1 MKLTDLYRL
10 EIGTRVRLKGT
21 NATFAVRKVDYTDDE
36 RPVFLRLINSDK
48 PVLTKLYVGGE
59 HTIIYP
65 SKNGEEAWIFNN
77 KTLIREDVGY
87 SRSEFE
93 KACEGYH
100 VATLR
105 DLEVVKV
112 YETMDDLDKHI
123 DPRDLLPYSPSEET
137 YTANEF
143 DPFDI
148 SKARELAEEHENDR
162 ETIALINHAI
172 ELEAKRGL
180 RTVLFE
186 ELPTISE
193 AVKEKYRLAG
203 YTVTKHSIEW

>member
-21 NATFAVRKVDYTDDE
+21 NATFAVRKVDYTDNE

-77 KTLIREDVGY
+77 KTLMREDVGY

-100 VATLR
+100 VANVR

-112 YETMDDLDKHI
+112 SETMDDLDKPKAQEVQTAQKQVEPLPVAKACELSNAN
-123 DPRDLLPYSPSEET
+123 DPAMIE
-137 YTANEF
+137 
-143 DPFDI
+143 
-148 SKARELAEEHENDR
+148 
-162 ETIALINHAI
+162 LINHAI
-172 ELEAKRGL
+172 EYEANLGL
-180 RTVLFE
+180 RVVKFS
-186 ELPTISE
+186 ELPPVPE
-193 AVKEKYRLAG
+193 AIKEKYRLVG
-203 YTVTKHSIEW
+203 YTVTEHTIEW

>member
-1 MKLTDLYRL
+1 MRLTDLYRL

-48 PVLTKLYVGGE
+48 PVLTKLYAGGE

-77 KTLIREDVGY
+77 KTLMREDVGY

-100 VATLR
+100 VANVR

-112 YETMDDLDKHI
+112 SETMDDLDKPKAQDDQTAQKQVEPLPVTKACELSNAN
-123 DPRDLLPYSPSEET
+123 DP
-137 YTANEF
+137 AM
-143 DPFDI
+143 I
-148 SKARELAEEHENDR
+148 V
-162 ETIALINHAI
+162 LINHAI
-172 ELEAKRGL
+172 EYEANLGL
-180 RTVLFE
+180 RVVKFS
-186 ELPTISE
+186 ELPPVPE
-193 AVKEKYRLAG
+193 AIKEKYRLVG
-203 YTVTKHSIEW
+203 YTVTEHTIEW

>member
-1 MKLTDLYRL
+1 MRLADLYRL

-77 KTLIREDVGY
+77 KTLMREDVGY

-100 VATLR
+100 VANVR
-105 DLEVVKV
+105 DLEVIKV
-112 YETMDDLDKHI
+112 TKTMDDLDKPKAQEVQTAQKQVEPLPVAKACELSNAN
-123 DPRDLLPYSPSEET
+123 DPAMIE
-137 YTANEF
+137 
-143 DPFDI
+143 
-148 SKARELAEEHENDR
+148 
-162 ETIALINHAI
+162 LINHAI
-172 ELEAKRGL
+172 EYEANLGL
-180 RTVLFE
+180 RVVKFC
-186 ELPTISE
+186 ELPPVPE
-193 AVKEKYRLAG
+193 AIKEKYRLVG
-203 YTVTKHSIEW
+203 YNVTEHTIEW

>member
-77 KTLIREDVGY
+77 KTLMREDVGY

-100 VATLR
+100 VANVR
-105 DLEVVKV
+105 DLEVIKV
-112 YETMDDLDKHI
+112 SETMDDLDKPKVQDDQTAQKQVEPLPVAKACELSNAN
-123 DPRDLLPYSPSEET
+123 DPAMIE
-137 YTANEF
+137 
-143 DPFDI
+143 
-148 SKARELAEEHENDR
+148 
-162 ETIALINHAI
+162 LINHAI
-172 ELEAKRGL
+172 EYEANLGL
-180 RTVLFE
+180 RVVKFS
-186 ELPTISE
+186 ELPPIPE
-193 AVKEKYRLAG
+193 AIKEKYRLVG
-203 YTVTKHSIEW
+203 YTVTEHTIEW

>member
-1 MKLTDLYRL
+1 MRLTDLYRL

-36 RPVFLRLINSDK
+36 RPAFLRLINSDK

-77 KTLIREDVGY
+77 KTLMREDVGY

-100 VATLR
+100 VANVR

-112 YETMDDLDKHI
+112 SETMDDLDKPKAQDDQTAQKQVEPLPVVKACELSNAN
-123 DPRDLLPYSPSEET
+123 DPAMIE
-137 YTANEF
+137 
-143 DPFDI
+143 
-148 SKARELAEEHENDR
+148 
-162 ETIALINHAI
+162 LINHAI
-172 ELEAKRGL
+172 EYEANLGL
-180 RTVLFE
+180 RVVKFS
-186 ELPTISE
+186 ELPPIPE
-193 AVKEKYRLAG
+193 AIREKYRLVG
-203 YTVTKHSIEW
+203 YTVTEHTIEW

>member
-21 NATFAVRKVDYTDDE
+21 NATFAVRKVDYTDNE

-77 KTLIREDVGY
+77 KTLMREDVGY

-100 VATLR
+100 VATVR

-112 YETMDDLDKHI
+112 TKTMDDLDKPNAQ
-123 DPRDLLPYSPSEET
+123 DDQTAQKQVEPLPVT
-137 YTANEF
+137 
-143 DPFDI
+143 
-148 SKARELAEEHENDR
+148 KACELANANDPAMI
-162 ETIALINHAI
+162 ELINHAI
-172 ELEAKRGL
+172 EYEANLGL
-180 RTVLFE
+180 RVVKFS
-186 ELPTISE
+186 ELPPVPE
-193 AVKEKYRLAG
+193 AIKEKYRLVG
-203 YTVTKHSIEW
+203 YTVTEHTIEW

>member
-1 MKLTDLYRL
+1 MRLTDLYRL

-21 NATFAVRKVDYTDDE
+21 NATFSVRKVDYTDDE

-48 PVLTKLYVGGE
+48 PVLTKLYAGGE

-77 KTLIREDVGY
+77 KTLMREDVGY

-100 VATLR
+100 VANVR

-112 YETMDDLDKHI
+112 SKTMDDLDKHI
-123 DPRDLLPYSPSEET
+123 DPRDLIYRGQPDDQTAQKQVEPLPVTKACELSN
-137 YTANEF
+137 AN
-143 DPFDI
+143 DPAMI
-148 SKARELAEEHENDR
+148 E
-162 ETIALINHAI
+162 LINHAI
-172 ELEAKRGL
+172 EYEANLGL
-180 RTVLFE
+180 RVVMFS
-186 ELPTISE
+186 ELPPIPE
-193 AVKEKYRLAG
+193 AIKEKYRLVG
-203 YTVTKHSIEW
+203 YTVTEHAIEW

>member
-1 MKLTDLYRL
+1 MKLTELYNL

-21 NATFAVRKVDYTDDE
+21 NAIFAVRKVDYTDDV
-36 RPVFLRLINSDK
+36 RPVFLRLIDSDK

-77 KTLIREDVGY
+77 KTLMREDVGY

-105 DLEVVKV
+105 DLEVIKV
-112 YETMDDLDKHI
+112 SKTMDDLDKPKAQEVQTAQTSVEPLPVAKACELSNAN
-123 DPRDLLPYSPSEET
+123 DPAMIE
-137 YTANEF
+137 
-143 DPFDI
+143 
-148 SKARELAEEHENDR
+148 
-162 ETIALINHAI
+162 LINHAI
-172 ELEAKRGL
+172 EYEAILGL
-180 RTVLFE
+180 RVVKFS
-186 ELPTISE
+186 ELPPVPE
-193 AVKEKYRLAG
+193 AIKEKYRLVG
-203 YTVTKHSIEW
+203 YTVTEHTIEW

>member
-21 NATFAVRKVDYTDDE
+21 NATFEVRKVDYTDDE
-36 RPVFLRLINSDK
+36 RPAFLRLINSDK

-77 KTLIREDVGY
+77 KTLMREDVGY

-100 VATLR
+100 VATVR
-105 DLEVVKV
+105 DLEVVKFSK
-112 YETMDDLDKHI
+112 TMDDLDKPKAQDDQTAQNQVEPLPVAKACELSDAN
-123 DPRDLLPYSPSEET
+123 DP
-137 YTANEF
+137 A
-143 DPFDI
+143 
-148 SKARELAEEHENDR
+148 
-162 ETIALINHAI
+162 TIELINHAI
-172 ELEAKRGL
+172 EYEANLGL
-180 RTVLFE
+180 RVVKFS
-186 ELPTISE
+186 ELPPVPE
-193 AVKEKYRLAG
+193 AIKEKYRLVG
-203 YTVTKHSIEW
+203 YTVTEHTIEW

>member
-77 KTLIREDVGY
+77 NTLMREDVGY

-100 VATLR
+100 VANVR

-112 YETMDDLDKHI
+112 SKTMDDLDKPKAQEVQTAQKQVEPLPVAKACELSNAN
-123 DPRDLLPYSPSEET
+123 DPAMIE
-137 YTANEF
+137 
-143 DPFDI
+143 
-148 SKARELAEEHENDR
+148 
-162 ETIALINHAI
+162 LINHAI
-172 ELEAKRGL
+172 EYEANLGL
-180 RTVLFE
+180 SVVKFS
-186 ELPTISE
+186 ELPPVPE
-193 AVKEKYRLAG
+193 AIKEKYRLVG
-203 YTVTKHSIEW
+203 YTVTEHTIEW

>member
-21 NATFAVRKVDYTDDE
+21 NATFAVRKVDYTDNE

-48 PVLTKLYVGGE
+48 PVLVKLYVGGE

-77 KTLIREDVGY
+77 KTLMREDVGY

-100 VATLR
+100 VANVR

-112 YETMDDLDKHI
+112 TKTMDDLDKPKAQEVQTAQTTVEPLPVAKACELSNAN
-123 DPRDLLPYSPSEET
+123 DPAMIE
-137 YTANEF
+137 
-143 DPFDI
+143 
-148 SKARELAEEHENDR
+148 
-162 ETIALINHAI
+162 LINHAI
-172 ELEAKRGL
+172 EYEANLGL
-180 RTVLFE
+180 RVVKFS
-186 ELPTISE
+186 ELPPVPEVI
-193 AVKEKYRLAG
+193 KEKYRLVG
-203 YTVTKHSIEW
+203 YTVTEHTIEW

>member
-1 MKLTDLYRL
+1 MRLTDLYNL

-36 RPVFLRLINSDK
+36 RPVFLRLINSNK

-77 KTLIREDVGY
+77 KTLMREDVGY

-100 VATLR
+100 VANVR

-112 YETMDDLDKHI
+112 SETMDDLDKHI
-123 DPRDLLPYSPSEET
+123 DPRDLIHRGQPDDQTSQKQVEPLPVTKACELSY
-137 YTANEF
+137 AN
-143 DPFDI
+143 DPAMI
-148 SKARELAEEHENDR
+148 E
-162 ETIALINHAI
+162 LINHAI
-172 ELEAKRGL
+172 EYEANLGL
-180 RTVLFE
+180 RVVKFS
-186 ELPTISE
+186 ELPPVPE
-193 AVKEKYRLAG
+193 AIKEKYRLVG
-203 YTVTKHSIEW
+203 YNVTKHTIEW

>member
-77 KTLIREDVGY
+77 KTLMREDVGY

-112 YETMDDLDKHI
+112 SETMDDLDIPKAQEVQTAQKQVEPLPVAKACELSNAN
-123 DPRDLLPYSPSEET
+123 DPAMIE
-137 YTANEF
+137 
-143 DPFDI
+143 
-148 SKARELAEEHENDR
+148 
-162 ETIALINHAI
+162 LINHAI
-172 ELEAKRGL
+172 EYEANLGL
-180 RTVLFE
+180 RVVKFS
-186 ELPTISE
+186 ELPPVPEVI
-193 AVKEKYRLAG
+193 KEKYRLVG
-203 YTVTKHSIEW
+203 YTVTEHTIEW

>member
-21 NATFAVRKVDYTDDE
+21 NATFAVREVDYTDDE

-77 KTLIREDVGY
+77 KTLMREDVGY

-112 YETMDDLDKHI
+112 SETMDDLDKPKAQEVQTAQKQVEPLPVAKACELSNAN
-123 DPRDLLPYSPSEET
+123 DPAMIE
-137 YTANEF
+137 
-143 DPFDI
+143 
-148 SKARELAEEHENDR
+148 
-162 ETIALINHAI
+162 LINHAI
-172 ELEAKRGL
+172 EYEANLGL
-180 RTVLFE
+180 RVVKFS
-186 ELPTISE
+186 ELPPVPE
-193 AVKEKYRLAG
+193 AIKEKYRLVG
-203 YTVTKHSIEW
+203 YTVTEHTIEW

>member
-77 KTLIREDVGY
+77 KTLMREDVGY

-93 KACEGYH
+93 KTCEGYH
-100 VATLR
+100 VANLR

-112 YETMDDLDKHI
+112 SETMDDLDKPKAQEVQTAQKQVEPLPVTKACELSNAN
-123 DPRDLLPYSPSEET
+123 DPAMIE
-137 YTANEF
+137 
-143 DPFDI
+143 
-148 SKARELAEEHENDR
+148 
-162 ETIALINHAI
+162 LINHAI
-172 ELEAKRGL
+172 EYEANLGL
-180 RTVLFE
+180 RVVKFS
-186 ELPTISE
+186 ELPPISE
-193 AVKEKYRLAG
+193 AIREKYRLVG
-203 YTVTKHSIEW
+203 YTVTEHTIEW

>member
-1 MKLTDLYRL
+1 MRLTDLYRL

-21 NATFAVRKVDYTDDE
+21 NATFAVRKVDYTDNE

-77 KTLIREDVGY
+77 KTLMREDVGY

-93 KACEGYH
+93 KACECYH
-100 VATLR
+100 VANVR

-112 YETMDDLDKHI
+112 SKTMDDLDK
-123 DPRDLLPYSPSEET
+123 PKAQEVQTAQKQVEPLPV
-137 YTANEF
+137 
-143 DPFDI
+143 
-148 SKARELAEEHENDR
+148 SKACELSNANDPAMI
-162 ETIALINHAI
+162 ELINHAI
-172 ELEAKRGL
+172 EYEANLGL
-180 RTVLFE
+180 RVVKFS
-186 ELPTISE
+186 ELPPVPE
-193 AVKEKYRLAG
+193 AIKEKYRLVG
-203 YTVTKHSIEW
+203 YTVTEHTIEW

>member
-21 NATFAVRKVDYTDDE
+21 NATFAVRKVDYTDNE

-48 PVLTKLYVGGE
+48 PVLAKLYVGGE

-77 KTLIREDVGY
+77 KTLMREDVGY

-112 YETMDDLDKHI
+112 SETMDDLDK
-123 DPRDLLPYSPSEET
+123 PKAQEVQTAQKQVEPLPVT
-137 YTANEF
+137 
-143 DPFDI
+143 
-148 SKARELAEEHENDR
+148 KACELANANDPAMI
-162 ETIALINHAI
+162 ELINHAI
-172 ELEAKRGL
+172 EYEANLGL
-180 RTVLFE
+180 RVVKFS
-186 ELPTISE
+186 ELPPVPE
-193 AVKEKYRLAG
+193 AIKEKYRLVG
-203 YTVTKHSIEW
+203 YTVTEHTIEW

>member
-77 KTLIREDVGY
+77 KTLMREDVGY

-93 KACEGYH
+93 KAGEGYH

-112 YETMDDLDKHI
+112 SETMDDLDKPKAQEVQTAQKQVEPLPVAKACELSNAN
-123 DPRDLLPYSPSEET
+123 DPAMIE
-137 YTANEF
+137 
-143 DPFDI
+143 
-148 SKARELAEEHENDR
+148 
-162 ETIALINHAI
+162 LINHAI
-172 ELEAKRGL
+172 EYEANLGL
-180 RTVLFE
+180 RVVKFS
-186 ELPTISE
+186 ELPPISE
-193 AVKEKYRLAG
+193 AIREKYRLVG
-203 YTVTKHSIEW
+203 YTVTEHTIEW

>member
-77 KTLIREDVGY
+77 KTLMREDVGY

-112 YETMDDLDKHI
+112 SETMDDLDKPKAQEVQTAQKQVEPFPVAKACELSNAN
-123 DPRDLLPYSPSEET
+123 DPAMIE
-137 YTANEF
+137 
-143 DPFDI
+143 
-148 SKARELAEEHENDR
+148 
-162 ETIALINHAI
+162 LINHAI
-172 ELEAKRGL
+172 EYEANLGL
-180 RTVLFE
+180 RVVKFS
-186 ELPTISE
+186 ELPPISE
-193 AVKEKYRLAG
+193 AIREKYRLVG
-203 YTVTKHSIEW
+203 YTVTEHTIEW

>member
-1 MKLTDLYRL
+1 MKLTDLYNL

-21 NATFAVRKVDYTDDE
+21 NAIFAVRKVDYTDDE
-36 RPVFLRLINSDK
+36 RPAFLRLIDSDK

-77 KTLIREDVGY
+77 KTLMRKDVGY

-105 DLEVVKV
+105 DLEVVRV
-112 YETMDDLDKHI
+112 SETMDDLDKHI
-123 DPRDLLPYSPSEET
+123 DPRDLIYCDQPDDQTAQTSVEPLPVAKACELSN
-137 YTANEF
+137 AN
-143 DPFDI
+143 DPAMI
-148 SKARELAEEHENDR
+148 E
-162 ETIALINHAI
+162 LINHAI
-172 ELEAKRGL
+172 EYEANLGL
-180 RTVLFE
+180 RVVKFC
-186 ELPTISE
+186 ELPPVPE
-193 AVKEKYRLAG
+193 AIKEKYRLAG
-203 YTVTKHSIEW
+203 YTVTEHTIEW

>member
-1 MKLTDLYRL
+1 MRLTDLYRL

-36 RPVFLRLINSDK
+36 RPAFLRLINSDK
-48 PVLTKLYVGGE
+48 PVLTKLFVGGE

-77 KTLIREDVGY
+77 KTLMREDVGY

-100 VATLR
+100 VANVR

-112 YETMDDLDKHI
+112 SETMDDLDKPKAQEVQTAQKQVEPLPVAKACELSNAN
-123 DPRDLLPYSPSEET
+123 DPAMIE
-137 YTANEF
+137 
-143 DPFDI
+143 
-148 SKARELAEEHENDR
+148 
-162 ETIALINHAI
+162 LINHAI
-172 ELEAKRGL
+172 EYEANLGL
-180 RTVLFE
+180 RAVKFS
-186 ELPTISE
+186 ELPPIPE
-193 AVKEKYRLAG
+193 AIKEKYRLVG
-203 YTVTKHSIEW
+203 YTITEHTIEW

>member
-77 KTLIREDVGY
+77 KTLMREDVGY

-100 VATLR
+100 VANVR

-112 YETMDDLDKHI
+112 SKTMDDLDKPKAQEVQTAQKQVEPLPVAKACELSNAN
-123 DPRDLLPYSPSEET
+123 DPAMIE
-137 YTANEF
+137 
-143 DPFDI
+143 
-148 SKARELAEEHENDR
+148 
-162 ETIALINHAI
+162 LINHAI
-172 ELEAKRGL
+172 EYEANLGL
-180 RTVLFE
+180 RVVKFS
-186 ELPTISE
+186 ELPPVPE
-193 AVKEKYRLAG
+193 AIKEKYRLVG
-203 YTVTKHSIEW
+203 YTVTEHTIEW

>member
-1 MKLTDLYRL
+1 MKLTELYNL

-21 NATFAVRKVDYTDDE
+21 NAIFAVRKVDYTDDV
-36 RPVFLRLINSDK
+36 RPVFLRLIDSDK

-77 KTLIREDVGY
+77 KTLMREDVGY

-105 DLEVVKV
+105 DLEVIKV
-112 YETMDDLDKHI
+112 SKTMDDLDNPKAQDVQTAQTSVEPLPVAKACELSNAN
-123 DPRDLLPYSPSEET
+123 DPAMIE
-137 YTANEF
+137 
-143 DPFDI
+143 
-148 SKARELAEEHENDR
+148 
-162 ETIALINHAI
+162 LINHAI
-172 ELEAKRGL
+172 EYEAILGL
-180 RTVLFE
+180 RVVKFS
-186 ELPTISE
+186 ELPPVPE
-193 AVKEKYRLAG
+193 AIKEKYRLVG
-203 YTVTKHSIEW
+203 YTVTEHTIEW

>member
-77 KTLIREDVGY
+77 KTLMREDVGY

-112 YETMDDLDKHI
+112 SETMDDLDKPKAQEVQTAQKQVEPLPVAKACELSNAN
-123 DPRDLLPYSPSEET
+123 DPAMIE
-137 YTANEF
+137 
-143 DPFDI
+143 
-148 SKARELAEEHENDR
+148 
-162 ETIALINHAI
+162 LINHAI
-172 ELEAKRGL
+172 EYEANLGL
-180 RTVLFE
+180 RVVKFS
-186 ELPTISE
+186 ELPPVPE
-193 AVKEKYRLAG
+193 AIKEKYRLVG
-203 YTVTKHSIEW
+203 YTVTEHTIEW

>member
-1 MKLTDLYRL
+1 MRLTDLYRL

-21 NATFAVRKVDYTDDE
+21 NATFAVRKVDYTDNE

-77 KTLIREDVGY
+77 KTLMREDVGY

-100 VATLR
+100 VANVR

-112 YETMDDLDKHI
+112 SKTMDDLDKPKAQDDQPAQKQVEPLPVANACELSNAN
-123 DPRDLLPYSPSEET
+123 DPAMIE
-137 YTANEF
+137 
-143 DPFDI
+143 
-148 SKARELAEEHENDR
+148 
-162 ETIALINHAI
+162 LINHAI
-172 ELEAKRGL
+172 EYEANLGL
-180 RTVLFE
+180 RVVKFS
-186 ELPTISE
+186 ELPPIPE
-193 AVKEKYRLAG
+193 AIKEKYRLVG
-203 YTVTKHSIEW
+203 YTVTKHTIEW